1 MPLLLELIKQ
11 PGEVKSIADDGTTS
25 INIKY
30 IGKFDAPLADSF
42 EADELAG
49 FFKGAALAGG
59 SGLSLQSWTTT
70 ETDNQLTWEFNNT
83 YKSATYDDTGGGG
96 PGGGGVDNSI
106 GIEPFSWSETRETI
120 VKNTAGDPMFPAI
133 QDNEYWPGI
142 KIIWND
148 AVLDFDNYNIGGAV
162 NNTQITVAGIDIEP
176 YCAKAGALEYRK
188 VLNGTTTSWQ
198 KILPIYLCFKKARG
212 AGAAVGGHVPG
223 TLIGFRKEVVNNG
236 FRVKDENDD
245 LVPIIGNDGQELT
258 QPVRLNEDGD
268 APLVPAQPD
277 FTILVDPT
285 ELDDFSDFDLPSAT
299 PT

>member
-1 MPLLLELIKQ
+1 MALLELITQ
-11 PGEVKSIADDGTTS
+11 PGQSKSIGDDGTTS
-25 INIKY
+25 VNIKY
-30 IGKFDAPLADSF
+30 VGKYDIAPTDLF

-49 FFKGAALAGG
+49 LFKGAALPGG

-70 ETDNQLTWEFNNT
+70 ESENELTWFFDCT

-96 PGGGGVDNSI
+96 PGGGGSDNSI

-120 VKNTAGDPMFPAI
+120 VNNTAGDPMFPAI

-148 AVLDFDNYNIGGAV
+148 VALDFSNYNIGGAV
-162 NNTQITVAGIDIEP
+162 NDTAITVAGIDIEP

-188 VLNGTTTSWQ
+188 VLNGTSITWQ

-212 AGAAVGGHVPG
+212 EGASHVIG
-223 TLIGFRKEVVNNG
+223 DLIGFRKEVVNNG
-236 FRVKDENDD
+236 FRVKVAG
-245 LVPIIGNDGQELT
+245 VPTQIVGDDGQELS
-258 QPVRLNEDGD
+258 QPARIDGTGAVVLQPDD
-268 APLVPAQPD
+268 AD
-277 FTILVDPT
+277 FTILVDPV

-299 PT
+299 PS

>member
-42 EADELAG
+42 EADDLAG

-70 ETDNQLTWEFNNT
+70 ETDNELTWLFDNT
-83 YKSATYDDTGGGG
+83 YKSATFDDTGGGG

-148 AVLDFDNYNIGGAV
+148 VALDFANYNIGGAV
-162 NNTQITVAGIDIEP
+162 NNTQITVAGIDDPCHI
-176 YCAKAGALEYRK
+176 AQR
-188 VLNGTTTSWQ
+188 
-198 KILPIYLCFKKARG
+198 R
-212 AGAAVGGHVPG
+212 
-223 TLIGFRKEVVNNG
+223 
-236 FRVKDENDD
+236 
-245 LVPIIGNDGQELT
+245 EL
-258 QPVRLNEDGD
+258 
-268 APLVPAQPD
+268 
-277 FTILVDPT
+277 
-285 ELDDFSDFDLPSAT
+285 
-299 PT
+299 

>member
-42 EADELAG
+42 EADDLAG

-70 ETDNQLTWEFNNT
+70 ETDNELTWLFDNT
-83 YKSATYDDTGGGG
+83 YKSATFDDTGGGG

-148 AVLDFDNYNIGGAV
+148 AVLDFANYNIGGAV
-162 NNTQITVAGIDIEP
+162 NNTQITVAGITIPP

-212 AGAAVGGHVPG
+212 AGAGHAINDV
-223 TLIGFRKEVVNNG
+223 IGFRKEVVNNG
-236 FRVKDENDD
+236 FRKLVAGVPEN
-245 LVPIIGNDGQELT
+245 IIGDDGQELT
-258 QPVRLNEDGD
+258 QPVRLNAAGTDKLT
-268 APLVPAQPD
+268 PVQPD
-277 FTILVDPT
+277 HTILVDPA

>member
-1 MPLLLELIKQ
+1 
-11 PGEVKSIADDGTTS
+11 
-25 INIKY
+25 
-30 IGKFDAPLADSF
+30 
-42 EADELAG
+42 
-49 FFKGAALAGG
+49 
-59 SGLSLQSWTTT
+59 
-70 ETDNQLTWEFNNT
+70 
-83 YKSATYDDTGGGG
+83 
-96 PGGGGVDNSI
+96 
-106 GIEPFSWSETRETI
+106 
-120 VKNTAGDPMFPAI
+120 
-133 QDNEYWPGI
+133 
-142 KIIWND
+142 
-148 AVLDFDNYNIGGAV
+148 VLF
-162 NNTQITVAGIDIEP
+162 
-176 YCAKAGALEYRK
+176 R
-188 VLNGTTTSWQ
+188 S
-198 KILPIYLCFKKARG
+198 IYLCFKKARG

>member
-42 EADELAG
+42 EADDLAG

-70 ETDNQLTWEFNNT
+70 ETDNELTWLFDNT
-83 YKSATYDDTGGGG
+83 YKSATFDDTGGGG

-148 AVLDFDNYNIGGAV
+148 VALDFANYNIGGAV

-188 VLNGTTTSWQ
+188 VLNGTNVSWQ

-212 AGAAVGGHVPG
+212 AGAGHAAG
-223 TLIGFRKEVVNNG
+223 ALIGFRKEVVNNG
-236 FRVKDENDD
+236 FRKLVAGVPEN
-245 LVPIIGNDGQELT
+245 IIGDDGQELT
-258 QPVRLNEDGD
+258 QPVRLNAAGT
-268 APLVPAQPD
+268 AKLTPVQPD
-277 FTILVDPT
+277 HTILVDPA
-285 ELDDFSDFDLPSAT
+285 ELDDFSAFDLPSAT

>member
-42 EADELAG
+42 EADSLAG
-49 FFKGAALAGG
+49 FFKGSALAGG

-162 NNTQITVAGIDIEP
+162 NNTQITVAGITIP
-176 YCAKAGALEYRK
+176 AYCAKAGALEYRK
-188 VLNGTTTSWQ
+188 VLNGTNVSWQ

-212 AGAAVGGHVPG
+212 AGAGHIANDV
-223 TLIGFRKEVVNNG
+223 IGFRKEIINNG
-236 FRVKDENDD
+236 FRKLVAGVPEN
-245 LVPIIGNDGQELT
+245 IIGDDGQELT
-258 QPVRLNEDGD
+258 QPVRLNAAGTDKLAPID
-268 APLVPAQPD
+268 AD
-277 FTILVDPT
+277 FTILVDPA

>member
-30 IGKFDAPLADSF
+30 IGEFDAPLADSF
-42 EADELAG
+42 EADDLAG

-70 ETDNQLTWEFNNT
+70 ETDNKLTWLFDNT
-83 YKSATYDDTGGGG
+83 YKSATFDDTGGGG

-148 AVLDFDNYNIGGAV
+148 AVLDFANYNIGGAV
-162 NNTQITVAGIDIEP
+162 NNTQITVAGITIPP

-212 AGAAVGGHVPG
+212 AGAGHAINDV
-223 TLIGFRKEVVNNG
+223 IGFRKEVVNNG
-236 FRVKDENDD
+236 FRKLVAGVPEN
-245 LVPIIGNDGQELT
+245 IIGDDGQELT
-258 QPVRLNEDGD
+258 QPVRLNAAGTDKLT
-268 APLVPAQPD
+268 PVQPD
-277 FTILVDPT
+277 HTILVDPA

>member
-42 EADELAG
+42 EADSLAG

-70 ETDNQLTWEFNNT
+70 ETDNELTWLFDNT
-83 YKSATYDDTGGGG
+83 YKSATFDDTGGGG

-148 AVLDFDNYNIGGAV
+148 AVLDFANYNIGGAV
-162 NNTQITVAGIDIEP
+162 NNTQITVAGITIPP

-212 AGAAVGGHVPG
+212 AGAGHAINDV
-223 TLIGFRKEVVNNG
+223 IGFRKEVVNNG
-236 FRVKDENDD
+236 FRKLVAGVPEN
-245 LVPIIGNDGQELT
+245 IIGDDGQELT
-258 QPVRLNEDGD
+258 QPVRLNAAGTDKLT
-268 APLVPAQPD
+268 PVQPD
-277 FTILVDPT
+277 HTILVDPA

>member
-42 EADELAG
+42 EADSLAG
-49 FFKGAALAGG
+49 FYKGAALAGG

-70 ETDNQLTWEFNNT
+70 ETDNELTWIFDNT
-83 YKSATYDDTGGGG
+83 YKSATFDDTGGGG

-148 AVLDFDNYNIGGAV
+148 VSLDFANYNIGGAV
-162 NNTQITVAGIDIEP
+162 NNTQITIAGITIP
-176 YCAKAGALEYRK
+176 AYCAKAGALEYRK

-212 AGAAVGGHVPG
+212 AGAGHVANDV
-223 TLIGFRKEVVNNG
+223 IGFRKEIINNG
-236 FRVKDENDD
+236 FRKLVAGVPEN
-245 LVPIIGNDGQELT
+245 IIGDDGQELT
-258 QPVRLNEDGD
+258 QPVRLNAAGTDKLAPID
-268 APLVPAQPD
+268 AD
-277 FTILVDPT
+277 FTILVDPA

>member
-1 MPLLLELIKQ
+1 MALLELIKQ
-11 PGEVKSIADDGTTS
+11 PGESKSIGDDGTTS
-25 INIKY
+25 ITIKY
-30 IGKFDAPLADSF
+30 IAKYDVAPADSF

-49 FFKGAALAGG
+49 FFKGVALPGG

-70 ETDNQLTWEFNNT
+70 ETDNELVWEFSNT
-83 YKSATYDDTGGGG
+83 YKSVTFDDTGGGG
-96 PGGGGVDNSI
+96 PGGGGTDNSI

-162 NNTQITVAGIDIEP
+162 NNTQITVAGITIDP

-188 VLNGTTTSWQ
+188 VLNGTTVSWQ

-212 AGAAVGGHVPG
+212 AGAGHAIG
-223 TLIGFRKEVVNNG
+223 DIIGFRKEVINNG
-236 FRVKDENDD
+236 FRKLVAGVPENIVGD
-245 LVPIIGNDGQELT
+245 DGQELA
-258 QPVRLNEDGD
+258 QPVRLNAAGTDKL
-268 APLVPAQPD
+268 APIDPD
-277 FTILVDPT
+277 HTILVDPA